1 MIITNKKKF
10 DKVCRV
16 MTDFCKKEKKT
27 MNERLFHN
35 RITVSKNFF
44 VATDGKNMVIRDC
57 SDCVDNKDN
66 FSFPLDAKIAKE
78 SITVDGLT
86 IVVDGKETDMMDL
99 EKQVPWD
106 RVVPDG
112 KYIEKRIHFQKIPAI
127 KAGDESYVTFKND
140 EIVFDYNDDTET
152 TGFYGDVYL
161 NDILAD
167 QCDIE
172 EFSLPMKIFYR
183 ILHLSKDVVLRQ
195 YEVGYK
201 PRVFMAGDYKVVCMP
216 MNNLGAL

>member
-27 MNERLFHN
+27 MNERPFHN

-44 VATDGKNMVIRDC
+44 VATDGRSMVIRDC

-99 EKQVPWD
+99 KNQLSWD
-106 RVVPDG
+106 RLVPDG
-112 KYIEKRIHFQKIPAI
+112 NYIEKRIHFQKIPAI

-140 EIVFDYNDDTET
+140 EIVFYYNDDTET

-161 NDILAD
+161 NNLLAG

-172 EFSLPMKIFYR
+172 EFSLPMKNFYR

-195 YEVGYK
+195 YEVGCK